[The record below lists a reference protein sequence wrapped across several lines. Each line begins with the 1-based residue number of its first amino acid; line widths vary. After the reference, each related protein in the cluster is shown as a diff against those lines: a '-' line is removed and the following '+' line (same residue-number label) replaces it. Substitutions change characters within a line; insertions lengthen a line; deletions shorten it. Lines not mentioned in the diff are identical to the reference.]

1 MAQAIKS
8 APVKEENDVQLMID
22 ELASKGRQALNEF
35 MELDQETAVSYT
47 HLTLP
52 TITAV

>member
-1 MAQAIKS
+1 MIK
-8 APVKEENDVQLMID
+8 VFLVEDEFVIREGIKKNID
-22 ELASKGRQALNEF
+22 WEGP
-35 MELDQETAVSYT
+35 VSYT